1 MDVDPTGGGCPS
13 SCGIARATNTN
24 TDTNTDTNANA
35 NTGANAKTDAPGP
48 GDPRL
53 HHANRH
59 RQLRR
64 SDVDGT
70 ARLPG
75 QRGRRFW

>member
-1 MDVDPTGGGCPS
+1 MDVDPTGSGCPS
-13 SCGIARATNTN
+13 SCGDARTANTNADTNADTNTN
-24 TDTNTDTNANA
+24 TNADANA
-35 NTGANAKTDAPGP
+35 NTGAPGP

-53 HHANRH
+53 HNANRH

-64 SDVDGT
+64 NDVDGT
-70 ARLPG
+70 ASLPG